1 MEQIDSRSCSRRI
14 VLMIVILLLVTVGR
28 VSAANIGTVVPV
40 VGTVADLAYDAQ
52 RGLVYLA
59 NSTENTVNIYSVGSG
74 GLIGSGI
81 PVGQAPSSLAMSPD
95 GQKLYVANSGSLS
108 VSIVDLNQQQVVG
121 TYSLSATPN
130 AVAMGSDGLL
140 LILGSSGLLRL
151 NPTNGLITPLPI
163 SVPAVPPGL
172 PPIAV
177 SPTPAGFL
185 AGMVTAPSGSTI
197 IGLSSTRLF
206 VYDVPSGT
214 VISSRNVTGLRAIL
228 SVAPDGSRFM
238 AGPFLFDTQTLNI
251 LGRTGT
257 VAATLTGGS
266 AFSPD
271 GGTVYATFSTQPAI
285 NPLNTNNPQ
294 NPGGAVLPGVT
305 GANPLATTKGVLQVL
320 RSSSLTQV
328 QGLRLPEAIN
338 LKIIASPDGQYLF
351 AISTSG
357 LLVIPIGQFTSGQLP
372 VLGLNMGPNTA
383 NVVLSVNV
391 CSQNLASAQVQISN
405 LGGGRLTYTAAAANS
420 AASVILGQRTGLA
433 PSNLVITFNP
443 QSVTTRGTIQ
453 AAVVLVSPE
462 AVNIEPAILVNL
474 NYQDTN
480 QRGTIVPINGVGADL
495 VLDQARQ
502 RLYIANYTQDQIEV
516 FSLPDQTFLPP
527 VRVGNRP
534 LSMAMTDPSTLVVAN
549 AGAEHISVVDLNQ
562 LQEVQTIPLGPVP
575 LNATPLFP
583 RYIAVSSNAILFTA
597 IPLPATLGAA
607 PATGSVWQLSLITG
621 TAFPRLNLG
630 PGTTNVIQG
639 NSRLVAPAN
648 GSAIAVFENNG
659 TLVLYDPNADAFP
672 LTRTAAVTGFRGT
685 TGAAPDGSY
694 FVFDDT
700 LFNNVLGFQ
709 GTLVPVATG
718 PGTTAVVTFGVSIAG
733 TNAMRV
739 QPVSATNPATT
750 VSTAST
756 LQSLQMVDLA
766 SLQVR
771 QQFLLPEAAMDVSP
785 TSTTSTTT
793 AATAT
798 RLWPPNVVAQEIG
811 VNGQTQ
817 LRPHG
822 VVADSANNA
831 YLLSVSGLSIVPTTP
846 VQGSG
851 PQFNAGSVVNGASF
865 TTPVGAGSLI
875 SIFGSNLAN
884 SGSASSIPLPTT
896 MGGSCVT
903 VNGAPIP
910 LLYTSP
916 GQINAQLP
924 PGMAASRVT
933 IAVHSASMGQASP
946 GVQVQVNTTAPGVF
960 SLNYNGATLAELFH
974 SRDFTLVTPGNPATR
989 DEFLILYAT
998 GLGPVSPVVPAG
1010 LAGGSSPPSV
1020 ATQDISVLIGGHPYD
1035 VQFAGLAPGF
1045 VGAYQLNIYVPGDRV
1060 QGDQLPVVVTAGGA
1074 SSTTTAAPVAAI
1086 H

>member
-14 VLMIVILLLVTVGR
+14 VLMIVVLLLVTVGR

-40 VGTVADLAYDAQ
+40 VGQLADLAYDAQ

-59 NSTENTVNIYSVGSG
+59 NFTENSVNIYSVGSG
-74 GLIGSGI
+74 GLIGSI
-81 PVGQAPSSLAMSPD
+81 PVGQGPSGLAMSPD

-108 VSIVDLNQQQVVG
+108 VSIVDLNQRQVTG
-121 TYSLSATPN
+121 SYSVSSTPN

-151 NPTNGLITPLPI
+151 NPANGAISPLPI

-185 AGMVTAPSGSTI
+185 AGMVTAPSGNTI
-197 IGLSSTRLF
+197 IGLSTTRLF

-214 VISSRNVTGLRAIL
+214 VIHTRNVTGLRAIL

-251 LGRTGT
+251 LGRTGN

-266 AFSPD
+266 AFSAD
-271 GGTVYATFSTQPAI
+271 GNTVFATFSTQPAI

-305 GANPLATTKGVLQVL
+305 GPNPLPATKGVLQVL
-320 RSSSLTQV
+320 RASSLTQV
-328 QGLRLPEAIN
+328 LGLRLPEAIN
-338 LKIIASPDGQYLF
+338 PKIIATPDGQYLF

-357 LLVIPIGQFTSGQLP
+357 LLVIPIGQLSQLP
-372 VLGLNMGPNTA
+372 VLGVDST

-391 CSQNLASAQVQISN
+391 CTQNMVSAQVQISN
-405 LGGGRLTYTAAAANS
+405 LGGGRLTYIAAAANS

-453 AAVVLVSPE
+453 VAVVLVSPE
-462 AVNIEPAILVNL
+462 AVNIEPAIVVNL
-474 NYQDTN
+474 NYHDTN
-480 QRGTIVPINGVGADL
+480 QRGMIIPINGVGADL
-495 VLDQARQ
+495 LLDQARQ

-534 LSMAMTDPSTLVVAN
+534 RSMAMTDPSTLVVAN
-549 AGAEHISVVDLNQ
+549 AGAEHISVVDLDQ

-583 RYIAVSSNAILFTA
+583 RFIAVSSNAILFTA

-607 PATGSVWQLSLITG
+607 PGTGSVWQLSLITG

-630 PGTTNVIQG
+630 TNTTNVIQG

-648 GSAIAVFENNG
+648 GSAITVFENNG
-659 TLVLYDPNADAFP
+659 TLLLYDPLADAFP
-672 LTRTAAVTGFRGT
+672 VARTAAVTGFRGT

-694 FVFDDT
+694 FVLDDT
-700 LFNNVLGFQ
+700 VFNNVLGFQ

-718 PGTTAVVTFGVSIAG
+718 PGTTTSLTFGVAVAG
-733 TNAMRV
+733 SNAVRV
-739 QPVSATNPATT
+739 LAA
-750 VSTAST
+750 STANPV
-756 LQSLQMVDLA
+756 QSLQMIDLA
-766 SLQVR
+766 SLQIR
-771 QQFLLPEAAMDVSP
+771 QQFSLPEAVMDISP
-785 TSTTSTTT
+785 TTTTSTTT

-798 RLWPPNVVAQEIG
+798 RLWPPNVTAQEIG

-817 LRPHG
+817 LLSHG
-822 VVADSANNA
+822 VIVDSANNA
-831 YLLSVSGLSIVPTTP
+831 YLLSVSGLSIVPLTP

-851 PQFNAGSVVNGASF
+851 PQFNAGNVLNAASF
-865 TTPVGAGSLI
+865 TTPVSSGSLI
-875 SIFGSNLAN
+875 SIFGSNLADF
-884 SGSASSIPLPTT
+884 GSASSIPLPTT

-916 GQINAQLP
+916 TQINAQLP
-924 PGMAASRVT
+924 PGMAAGRVT
-933 IAVHSASMGQASP
+933 VAVHSASMGQASS
-946 GVQVQVNTTAPGVF
+946 GVSVQVNTTAPGVF
-960 SLNYNGATLAELFH
+960 SLSYNGATFAELFH
-974 SRDFTLVTPGNPATR
+974 SSDFTLVTPSNPAHR
-989 DEFLILYAT
+989 DEVLILYAT
-998 GLGPVSPVVPAG
+998 GLGPVNPLVPAG